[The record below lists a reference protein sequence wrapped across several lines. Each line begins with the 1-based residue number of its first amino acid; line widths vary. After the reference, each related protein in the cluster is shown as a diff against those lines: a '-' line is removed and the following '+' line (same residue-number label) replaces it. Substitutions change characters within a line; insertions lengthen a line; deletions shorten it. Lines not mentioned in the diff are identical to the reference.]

1 MRRMAGGAIVQL
13 GIKELRSVW
22 HDKVL
27 LLFMLWA
34 FSFGIYSAATAVSR
48 ELHHAPIAVVDEDR
62 SALSQRI
69 TSAFYR
75 PYFLPPVPIGLAEVD
90 RGLDAGRYTFVL
102 DIPPNFQR
110 DVQAGRQPTVQLNID
125 ATRMSQAFIGA
136 TYIQNIVADEVGGF
150 VRRRSADA
158 APRVPLVVRVKFN
171 PNLNGIWFG
180 GVMKIIDNI
189 TLLSVILAGA
199 ALIREREHGTLEH
212 LLVMPLT
219 PFQIMAAKVW
229 ANGAGG
235 AGRRRRCRSGSSS
248 RARSACRSPGRVPLF
263 LFGAMLHLF
272 STTSL
277 GIVLATV
284 ARSMPQF
291 GLLMILVILP
301 LQMLSGA
308 MTPRDSMPEAV
319 QIIMLAAPTTHFVRF
334 AQAILYR
341 GAGLEV
347 VWRDFAGHH
356 RARRRLLPDRAGAL
370 PRRGR
375 PRGVVT
381 GGRPRGG
388 GGVRPFDSGARY
400 TGDRARSAAGGS
412 EMELFIFA
420 RFHAR
425 AGSEDAVAGAVLDIL
440 KPTREA
446 FEHHAGLPHTVR
458 FIERVTPLVDHP
470 LDVTRSEQI
479 G

>member
-1 MRRMAGGAIVQL
+1 MTRSWGAAIVYL

-27 LLFMLWA
+27 LLFMVWA
-34 FSFGIYSAATAVSR
+34 FSFGIYSAATSVSR

-69 TSAFYR
+69 ASAFYR
-75 PYFLPPVPIGLAEVD
+75 PYFLPPVPIGPGEVD

-110 DVQAGRQPTVQLNID
+110 DVQAGRQPDVQVNID

-136 TYIQNIVADEVGGF
+136 LYISNIVTAEVSGF
-150 VRRRSADA
+150 VQRQGLGSAPEVA
-158 APRVPLVVRVKFN
+158 LVTRVKFN
-171 PNLNGIWFG
+171 PNLDGIWFG

-189 TLLSVILAGA
+189 TLLSVILTGA

-219 PFQIMAAKVW
+219 SFQIMAAKVW
-229 ANGAGG
+229 ANGAVVLATATLSLWVVVKG
-235 AGRRRRCRSGSSS
+235 ALGVPIAGSI
-248 RARSACRSPGRVPLF
+248 PLF

-301 LQMLSGA
+301 LQMLSGG
-308 MTPRDSMPEAV
+308 MTPRDSMPEALQV
-319 QIIMLAAPTTHFVRF
+319 IMLAAPTTHFVRF

-341 GAGLEV
+341 GAGLDV
-347 VWRDFAGHH
+347 VWRDFVAIT
-356 RARRRLLPDRAGAL
+356 AL
-370 PRRGR
+370 
-375 PRGVVT
+375 GVV
-381 GGRPRGG
+381 
-388 GGVRPFDSGARY
+388 FFSIA
-400 TGDRARSAAGGS
+400 
-412 EMELFIFA
+412 LA
-420 RFHAR
+420 RFRGAVAR
-425 AGSEDAVAGAVLDIL
+425 AQS
-440 KPTREA
+440 
-446 FEHHAGLPHTVR
+446 
-458 FIERVTPLVDHP
+458 
-470 LDVTRSEQI
+470 
-479 G
+479 